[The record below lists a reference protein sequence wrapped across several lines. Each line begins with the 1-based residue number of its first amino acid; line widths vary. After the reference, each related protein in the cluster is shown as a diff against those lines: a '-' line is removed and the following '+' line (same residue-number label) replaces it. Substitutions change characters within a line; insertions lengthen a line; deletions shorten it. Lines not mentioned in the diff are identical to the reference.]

1 MSDTN
6 TNEDIFYNDWVACL
20 SAHYLYTL
28 TQGDTANALGLRRVL
43 LEAGASEAYIDDL
56 AASWTPP
63 VNNPV
68 IAMPEGMEAIALLAS
83 VVETEVIAAVS
94 APQPEPI
101 LAEPLPPDPIPA
113 ERAHV
118 APQAAPMR
126 FETIGFE
133 LPAVDASGAP
143 AAESDLIPEYPSIP
157 RAKKPAKKPA
167 PPQPTLF

>member
-28 TQGDTANALGLRRVL
+28 TQGDTANALSLRRVL

-68 IAMPEGMEAIALLAS
+68 IDLPEAVEAIAPLAGE
-83 VVETEVIAAVS
+83 VETEVIAAVS

-101 LAEPLPPDPIPA
+101 LAEP
-113 ERAHV
+113 AHL
-118 APQAAPMR
+118 APHVAPMR

-133 LPAVDASGAP
+133 LPAVDGHGAP
-143 AAESDLIPEYPSIP
+143 ATDGDLIPDYQSIP
-157 RAKKPAKKPA
+157 KARKPAKKPA

>member
-28 TQGDTANALGLRRVL
+28 TQGDTANALSLRRVL

-63 VNNPV
+63 CINPV
-68 IAMPEGMEAIALLAS
+68 IELPEAVEAIAPPAG
-83 VVETEVIAAVS
+83 VVETEVIVAIS

-101 LAEPLPPDPIPA
+101 PAEPA
-113 ERAHV
+113 QV
-118 APQAAPMR
+118 APMR

-133 LPAVDASGAP
+133 LPAVDGNGAP
-143 AAESDLIPEYPSIP
+143 AVDSDLIPDYQSIP
-157 RAKKPAKKPA
+157 RVKKPAKKPA